1 VAITD
6 DIKSLKLVHFYH
18 VAFARPDIL
27 KYLAIPFGY
36 RFLMQENDIT
46 ISKDD
51 DE

>member
-1 VAITD
+1 M
-6 DIKSLKLVHFYH
+6 VHFYH

-36 RFLMQENDIT
+36 RFVMKNGKIE
-46 ISKDD
+46 ISKND